1 MFEKRTELAKANRTT
16 WERKNATA
24 GLSEY
29 RRLMVHDG
37 SSRKSM
43 RFRLPRIPVVSRA
56 SHTIFRAPR
65 IRCIAARGAPRNSP
79 STRNLCFAKYRHSL
93 WNFFKTASRA
103 FYLEIDSV
111 MLKTSMGTVCL
122 RLCERLGR

>member
-1 MFEKRTELAKANRTT
+1 MFEKRIKLAKANRTT
-16 WERKNATA
+16 WERKNATG

-29 RRLMVHDG
+29 HRLMVHDG

-56 SHTIFRAPR
+56 SHTIFRALR

-79 STRNLCFAKYRHSL
+79 STRNLCFVKYRYSL
-93 WNFFKTASRA
+93 WNFCKTEFRT
-103 FYLEIDSV
+103 FYLEIDSA
-111 MLKTSMGTVCL
+111 MFKTSMRIVCL
-122 RLCERLGR
+122 RSCESLGR